1 MQDNKG
7 KGKAEEGNLLTFFSR
22 YRLLVFRVVTISA
35 RVTIKTRREI
45 GNEAWIF
52 IPTSGVFSERT
63 LKWVFFKEIY
73 LHSLP
78 SEQLTPFLYSCR
90 CPKLFPRLLCHV
102 TKHCKPWRNVGMRT
116 STCSAR
122 TQLLVLRW
130 RGTKG
135 KRNLGLSQ
143 YLQTHF
149 YGKLLTLEWWPPHR
163 ELSIVSVCFMS
174 LVGHSTD

>member
-7 KGKAEEGNLLTFFSR
+7 KGKAVGGNLLTFFSW

-52 IPTSGVFSERT
+52 IPTSGVVSERT

-78 SEQLTPFLYSCR
+78 SEQLTPFFILVDVQSYFLGFCVVWPNTANHKGMLGWEPVPALPAHSCWCYSSLG
-90 CPKLFPRLLCHV
+90 PKVKETWDFLNI
-102 TKHCKPWRNVGMRT
+102 CKRIFTVNYW
-116 STCSAR
+116 
-122 TQLLVLRW
+122 L
-130 RGTKG
+130 
-135 KRNLGLSQ
+135 
-143 YLQTHF
+143 
-149 YGKLLTLEWWPPHR
+149 
-163 ELSIVSVCFMS
+163 
-174 LVGHSTD
+174 